1 MTPPREPRRRKLGRN
16 LLARWFSSNPASE
29 QSRSLRA
36 FLLNN
41 LSPEDR
47 ERIEDRLFEDDD
59 FFSHLVATEQE
70 LLDARASGRL
80 QGVEAERVEHIYGSS
95 PVRAQRA
102 RVAQAIYQVL
112 NAPALPPKP
121 ATLDEPIANELVAE
135 TYKQMH
141 RAAARALK
149 EANLDTSLAVE
160 ALMHETY
167 VRLLRLQPARWKGRN
182 QFLQVALVV
191 MRRLLADFT
200 RAQKAQA
207 RSALSP
213 PNTATATLNAPKSDT
228 PEELVALDHALQRLA
243 QTNPRQSRM
252 LELRY
257 FAGLTEAEIAT
268 SLNVSLRA
276 VKRDMRIANAWLHSH
291 LNEFT

>member
-1 MTPPREPRRRKLGRN
+1 M
-16 LLARWFSSNPASE
+16 
-29 QSRSLRA
+29 
-36 FLLNN
+36 
-41 LSPEDR
+41 
-47 ERIEDRLFEDDD
+47 
-59 FFSHLVATEQE
+59 
-70 LLDARASGRL
+70 
-80 QGVEAERVEHIYGSS
+80 
-95 PVRAQRA
+95 
-102 RVAQAIYQVL
+102 
-112 NAPALPPKP
+112 
-121 ATLDEPIANELVAE
+121 
-135 TYKQMH
+135 
-141 RAAARALK
+141 
-149 EANLDTSLAVE
+149 
-160 ALMHETY
+160 
-167 VRLLRLQPARWKGRN
+167 RLLRLQPARWKGRN